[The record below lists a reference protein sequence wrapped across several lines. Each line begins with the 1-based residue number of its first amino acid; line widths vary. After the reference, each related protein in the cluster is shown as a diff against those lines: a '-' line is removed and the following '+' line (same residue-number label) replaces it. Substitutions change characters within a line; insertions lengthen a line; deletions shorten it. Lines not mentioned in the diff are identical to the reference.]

1 MSETWG
7 APSKHEVWQVESI
20 KPCLKISKWNGHQ
33 GGQEWH
39 YPRASTENPIFF
51 SSPINRVGLRPPAPL
66 RWSPK
71 SHISL
76 ANSQPSFYNQN
87 YFFVQ
92 KLVFISKRLS
102 STYIQKRTS
111 APKGGWLDFL
121 IRRLRSSTRWIGF
134 STCALKERLV
144 TQPGPP
150 LGWVGM
156 ARRGKGGERD
166 GVSRSCRNLLGRT
179 WLVIPGWNWDL
190 GVVPQGDLHLSWTA

>member
-51 SSPINRVGLRPPAPL
+51 SSPINSVGLRPPAPL

-76 ANSQPSFYNQN
+76 VNSQPSFYNQTIFCSEASLYLKKTEFN
-87 YFFVQ
+87 LHSEEDFCSKGRAAWLSNQ
-92 KLVFISKRLS
+92 KAQVKHKVDWF
-102 STYIQKRTS
+102 
-111 APKGGWLDFL
+111 
-121 IRRLRSSTRWIGF
+121 
-134 STCALKERLV
+134 
-144 TQPGPP
+144 
-150 LGWVGM
+150 
-156 ARRGKGGERD
+156 
-166 GVSRSCRNLLGRT
+166 
-179 WLVIPGWNWDL
+179 
-190 GVVPQGDLHLSWTA
+190 LHLCSEGASCNSAWPSPWLGGDGEEGEGRRERWSF